1 MAERN
6 ICTSVTITCS
16 AVPKCLSSTKQM
28 HLMSALA
35 LFPLQTHQSCQ
46 EKKKRGGNNFSN
58 STEKH
63 IKFQAVRGVI
73 RIGKQPLGS
82 SADSP
87 AASRFHRATC

>member
-28 HLMSALA
+28 HLMSAHFSPSKHIKA
-35 LFPLQTHQSCQ
+35 VKR
-46 EKKKRGGNNFSN
+46 KKKRGGNNFSN

>member
-46 EKKKRGGNNFSN
+46 EKKKKEGEI
-58 STEKH
+58 T
-63 IKFQAVRGVI
+63 FQTAQKSI
-73 RIGKQPLGS
+73 
-82 SADSP
+82 
-87 AASRFHRATC
+87 